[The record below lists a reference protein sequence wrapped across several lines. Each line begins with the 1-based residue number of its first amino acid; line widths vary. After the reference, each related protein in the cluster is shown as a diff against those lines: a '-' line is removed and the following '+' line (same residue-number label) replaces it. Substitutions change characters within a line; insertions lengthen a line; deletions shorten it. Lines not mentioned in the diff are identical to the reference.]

1 MKNKLYSIKVAGPAG
16 LGVMEAGRV
25 LGRALTSL
33 GFSVLVYPEY
43 PSRIKGGDN
52 VTIVSFTT
60 GGQPLPEKKNDF
72 VIVLSDFSLKLHGQ
86 ELKNTGVLIV
96 DKNLKTSL
104 GGILRVPLLEIAM
117 KEVGREIAQNMV
129 GLGAVF
135 GLSNFPFSFLEKEIS
150 TSLANKGE
158 KVITGNL
165 AAAKTG
171 YQLGKENKMA
181 RVVSFPGKSNKKDNL
196 FLSGNEAFSWGAI
209 EAGCSFASIYP
220 MTPVNSILTDLAK
233 KSKKV
238 GLTVF
243 YPEDEIAGI
252 NSAIGASFAGARSL
266 VATSG
271 GGFSLMTEGFTMAAA
286 AEVPLVVIEGMRA
299 GPSTGMATW
308 SSQEDLLFLIRAGNG
323 EFLRIIFT
331 PGDPK
336 EAFQAIFEAFNLA
349 DIYQLP
355 VIVVSDKHLSES
367 SFSLLKF
374 SKKSLKLVIKRG
386 KLLTADSPE
395 NYQRY
400 QLTSDGISP
409 RALPGQTV
417 FLTNSYMHDE
427 AGFSTEDGRVRE
439 KMKAK
444 LLRKLK
450 SFDEPGFTAYGPKD
464 APSTIICWGS
474 TKMAVWQAVDNLSG
488 QVNALHFYRPWPF
501 SLLAKKA
508 IKKAKSLVAV
518 ENNSTAQLAQLICQ
532 ETGRKVEKKILKDN
546 GQPFFAGEIEK
557 KVG

>member
-1 MKNKLYSIKVAGPAG
+1 MPKRLYSVKIAGPAG
-16 LGVMEAGRV
+16 AGVMEAGRV
-25 LGRALTSL
+25 LGRALTAL

-52 VTIVSFTT
+52 VTIVSFTI
-60 GGQPLPEKKNDF
+60 GGYPLPEEKNDF
-72 VIVLSDFSLKLHGQ
+72 ILALSDLSLKLHRQ
-86 ELKNTGVLIV
+86 EIKEA
-96 DKNLKTSL
+96 
-104 GGILRVPLLEIAM
+104 GILIIDQKLEADSGRVFRAPLLETAI

-129 GLGAVF
+129 GLGVVF
-135 GLSNFPFSFLEKEIS
+135 GLGGFPFSFLEKEIS
-150 TSLANKGE
+150 VSLADKGE
-158 KVITGNL
+158 KVIAGNL
-165 AAAKTG
+165 AAGEKG
-171 YQLGKENKMA
+171 YLLGKENKMMQA
-181 RVVSFPGKSNKKDNL
+181 ITLPNKSNKKDHL
-196 FLSGNEAFSWGAI
+196 FLSGNEALSWGAI
-209 EAGCSFASIYP
+209 EAGCSYASIYP
-220 MTPVNSILTDLAK
+220 MTPINSILTDLAK
-233 KSKKV
+233 KSKEV

-308 SSQEDLLFLIRAGNG
+308 TSQEDLLFLTRAGNG
-323 EFLRIIFT
+323 EFSRIIFT

-336 EAFQAIFEAFNLA
+336 EAFWAIFEAFNLA

-355 VIVVSDKHLSES
+355 VIVVSDKYLSES

-374 SKKSLKLVIKRG
+374 SKKSLGLVIKRG
-386 KLLTADSPE
+386 KLLKKPSE
-395 NYQRY
+395 GYQRY
-400 QLTSDGISP
+400 QLTEDGISP
-409 RALPGQTV
+409 RALPEQAV
-417 FLTNSYMHDE
+417 FLTNSYLHDE
-427 AGFSTEDGRVRE
+427 AGFSTEDGLVRE

-444 LLRKLK
+444 LLKKLTD
-450 SFDEPGFTAYGPKD
+450 FNEPGFTTYGPKE
-464 APSTIICWGS
+464 APLTIICWGS

-508 IKKAKSLVAV
+508 IKEAKGLVVV
-518 ENNSTAQLAQLICQ
+518 ENNSTAQLGQLVRQ
-532 ETGRKVEKKILKDN
+532 ETGRRIEKKILKDN
-546 GQPFFAGEIEK
+546 GQPFFAGEIEARIS
-557 KVG
+557 